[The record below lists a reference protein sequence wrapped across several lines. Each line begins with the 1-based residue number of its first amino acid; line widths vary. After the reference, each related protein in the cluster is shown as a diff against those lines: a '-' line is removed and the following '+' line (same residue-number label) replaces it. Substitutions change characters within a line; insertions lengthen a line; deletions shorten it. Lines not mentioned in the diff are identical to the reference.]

1 MVDRHPRY
9 ASDQAMDERKGLML
23 KVTVLFESLY
33 GNTAAIA
40 DAIAAG
46 LRPDCEVDLRPVDG
60 GGVDADLL
68 VVGAPTH
75 VHGLPSARSRKALE
89 EEAAKREA
97 KGEALEY
104 HPTASMRRFIDD
116 IRAGEGRKVACFDTR
131 FDRSLIL
138 TGSAARTMARK
149 LRSSGYEIVR
159 APESFFVV
167 EMEGPL
173 AEGEVERAKAW
184 GASLVTAVLGERP

>member
-1 MVDRHPRY
+1 M
-9 ASDQAMDERKGLML
+9 
-23 KVTVLFESLY
+23 KVTVLFESDY

-46 LRPDCEVDLRPVDG
+46 LRPHAQVDLRPVDG
-60 GGVDADLL
+60 GSIDADLL

-89 EEAAKREA
+89 QEAAEREA
-97 KGEALEY
+97 KGETLEY
-104 HPTASMRRFIDD
+104 HPTAAMRRFIDD
-116 IRAGEGRKVACFDTR
+116 IPAGDGRKVACFDTR
-131 FDRSLIL
+131 FDRSVIL

-149 LRSSGYEIVR
+149 LRSRGYEIVS

-167 EMEGPL
+167 DMKGPL
-173 AEGEVERAKAW
+173 VDGELERAKAW
-184 GASLVTAVLGERP
+184 GASLVAAANLGERA

>member
-1 MVDRHPRY
+1 
-9 ASDQAMDERKGLML
+9 MDERKELMM
-23 KVTVLFESLY
+23 KATVLFESDY

-46 LRPDCEVDLRPVDG
+46 LRPHAQVDLRPVDG
-60 GGVDADLL
+60 GSIDADLL

-89 EEAAKREA
+89 QEAAEREA
-97 KGEALEY
+97 KGETLEY
-104 HPTASMRRFIDD
+104 HPTAAMRRFIDD
-116 IRAGEGRKVACFDTR
+116 IPAGDGRKVACFDTR
-131 FDRSLIL
+131 FDRSAIL

-149 LRSSGYEIVR
+149 LRSRGYEIVS

-167 EMEGPL
+167 DMKGPL
-173 AEGEVERAKAW
+173 ADGELERATAW
-184 GASLVTAVLGERP
+184 GASLITAANLGERP